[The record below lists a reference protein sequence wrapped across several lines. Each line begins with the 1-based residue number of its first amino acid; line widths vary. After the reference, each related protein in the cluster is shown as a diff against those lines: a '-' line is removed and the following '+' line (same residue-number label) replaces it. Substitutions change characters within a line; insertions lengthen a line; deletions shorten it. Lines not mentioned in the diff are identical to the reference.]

1 MKRKIFA
8 LLTCVLVLCMA
19 VSPAFATEP
28 VATVGA
34 EIFDPVVDA
43 ITNQITPSSVVA
55 IVAAVIGAS
64 IGLVFMWWAV
74 RKVSRSVMGAF
85 RKGKLSV

>member
-1 MKRKIFA
+1 MKKKFVG
-8 LLTCVLVLCMA
+8 LLVCALVLCMA
-19 VSPAFATEP
+19 LTPAFAAETTTP
-28 VATVGA
+28 VGA
-34 EIFDPVVDA
+34 DVFGPVVDA
-43 ITNQITPSSVVA
+43 MTAQITPSTVVS

-74 RKVSRSVMGAF
+74 RKVARAIMGAF

>member
-1 MKRKIFA
+1 MKKRFVG
-8 LLTCVLVLCMA
+8 LLACALVLCMA
-19 VSPAFATEP
+19 LTPAFAAETTP
-28 VATVGA
+28 PVGA
-34 EIFDPVVDA
+34 DVFGPVVDA
-43 ITNQITPSSVVA
+43 MTAQITPTTVVS

-74 RKVSRSVMGAF
+74 RKVARAIMGAF

>member
-1 MKRKIFA
+1 MKHKITGLLCFA
-8 LLTCVLVLCMA
+8 LVLCMA
-19 VSPAFATEP
+19 ISPAFAAETTP
-28 VATVGA
+28 VGPEVFT
-34 EIFDPVVDA
+34 PVVDA
-43 ITNQITPSSVVA
+43 ITAQITPTTVVG

-74 RKVSRSVMGAF
+74 RKVARAIMGAF

>member
-1 MKRKIFA
+1 MKKKFVG
-8 LLTCVLVLCMA
+8 LLACALVLCM
-19 VSPAFATEP
+19 SLTPAFAAETTP
-28 VATVGA
+28 VGA
-34 EIFDPVVDA
+34 DVFGPVVDA
-43 ITNQITPSSVVA
+43 MTAQITPTTVVG

-74 RKVSRSVMGAF
+74 RKVARAIMGAF